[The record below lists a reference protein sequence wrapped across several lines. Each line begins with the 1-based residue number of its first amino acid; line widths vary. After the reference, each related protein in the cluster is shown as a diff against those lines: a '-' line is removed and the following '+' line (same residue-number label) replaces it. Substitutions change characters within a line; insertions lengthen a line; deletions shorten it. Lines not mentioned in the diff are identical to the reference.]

1 MSSERE
7 PTKLT
12 AVIREKHRYE
22 PIERR
27 EFNSTIPP
35 HLLADLPEDERFMVN
50 TVSKLE
56 NQFVWLSEGLLKNNG
71 ASLDL
76 DDRVSTLETG
86 QVAVAQHMVSID
98 AVKDKVEK
106 LWDWKQFFSGKWAV
120 LAALALVL
128 TPVVLKYVVDWT
140 MKFIKP

>member
-1 MSSERE
+1 MSAEQ
-7 PTKLT
+7 PKLT

-56 NQFVWLSEGLLKNNG
+56 NQFAWLSEGMIKNNG
-71 ASLDL
+71 ATLDL
-76 DDRVSTLETG
+76 DDRVSAVESG
-86 QVAVAQHMVSID
+86 QTAVAQHMVSFD
-98 AVKDKVEK
+98 ATKDKVEK

-120 LAALALVL
+120 LAALSLILV
-128 TPVVLKYVVDWT
+128 PVLLKFIIDWVLKVW
-140 MKFIKP
+140 KP